1 MTKHLALLRGINV
14 SGHNMIKMEALKS
27 TLEAIGFT
35 NVVTYIQSGNV
46 FVETDEESGFSV
58 GFKIKQEIYKTFG
71 HEVPVI
77 VIGKQ
82 DLDLCLTNNPF
93 LKDKEVDT
101 KKLYVAFLSKEM
113 SSTAINELKISQF
126 KPDEAV
132 IDGNRIFI
140 KYDIG
145 AGKTRLDQKY
155 IEKKLNVTA
164 TMRNWN
170 TVNKLLEMFEWFQT
184 QFFYKYKRH
193 KRCLIHSFLNTKET
207 TIFFNYTYSIFE
219 TEEL

>member
-1 MTKHLALLRGINV
+1 
-14 SGHNMIKMEALKS
+14 MIKMEALKT

-46 FVETDEESGFSV
+46 FVETEEESGFGL
-58 GFKIKQEIYKTFG
+58 GFKIKQEIFKTFG

-77 VIGKQ
+77 VIGKN
-82 DLDLCLTNNPF
+82 DLELCFKNNPF
-93 LKDKEVDT
+93 LKQKDVDT
-101 KKLYVAFLSKEM
+101 KKLYVAFISKEL
-113 SSTAINELKISQF
+113 SSSAINELKISQF

-132 IDGNRIFI
+132 IDGNKIFI

-164 TMRNWN
+164 TIRNWN
-170 TVNKLLEMFEWFQT
+170 TVTKLLEMFE
-184 QFFYKYKRH
+184 
-193 KRCLIHSFLNTKET
+193 EV
-207 TIFFNYTYSIFE
+207 
-219 TEEL
+219 